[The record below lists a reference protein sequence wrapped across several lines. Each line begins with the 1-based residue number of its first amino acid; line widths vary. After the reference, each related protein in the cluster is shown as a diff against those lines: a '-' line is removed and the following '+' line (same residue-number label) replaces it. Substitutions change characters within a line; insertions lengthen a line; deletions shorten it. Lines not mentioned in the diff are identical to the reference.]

1 MASLERTPRAKAR
14 PPAGAAAAAMPAKQ
28 KYNTPVRRD
37 IPAPAAAVVD
47 EGERDGVSFDD
58 DEDGFVMIG
67 RGPASVVA
75 DVVST
80 GVYTAASAAKGAVA
94 AAAVTAAMNYGTS
107 AAVSYTLET
116 VGVSAIASGVCVSL

>member
-1 MASLERTPRAKAR
+1 M
-14 PPAGAAAAAMPAKQ
+14 
-28 KYNTPVRRD
+28 RRD
-37 IPAPAAAVVD
+37 IPAPAAVVVD